1 MIEPGD
7 GQAASQPAPPEPPP
21 ACPPIPVVLLSVIVL
36 FGSFAALF
44 YIDIPI
50 LWFLRSHNLSAL
62 QSLGDLGEK
71 LGNGGTSSVVP
82 GQGSHIREGGNGGH
96 RWIPVWIR
104 FRPAIPLRP
113 SRW

>member
-7 GQAASQPAPPEPPP
+7 GQAASQPAQPEPPP
-21 ACPPIPVVLLSVIVL
+21 ACPSIPAILLSVIVL

-71 LGNGGTSSVVP
+71 LGNGGTLVTISLVLLGAGYMLKRQALTV
-82 GQGSHIREGGNGGH
+82 
-96 RWIPVWIR
+96 RWRYW
-104 FRPAIPLRP
+104 
-113 SRW
+113 